1 MQTMFLV
8 DLLVLSPCLNSDSVG
23 VRPGCSRRA
32 RCGWRPWCP
41 KSHRRCKA
49 HKWPLG
55 LGPWAVQNLICGAPK
70 KNVQFKFAG
79 RWRPRPRE
87 LISINMHKSSSSVKF
102 FWSNGFF
109 GITTSNMPPFF
120 ASAFFQGHPRTWVFI
135 RMAAHD
141 PSAAVAS
148 CWVSTGISAWEPPT
162 FTPSSFHPHFVM
174 GFFSLKKHPH
184 LKRFTQTYSSLPGKK
199 EVRTL
204 LKKKGDDRT
213 MEKHRKKLEGVHMS
227 EELSVLHFLDVC
239 FTCVE
244 KYVKRFENPNF
255 PDWASFPLLA
265 GVHVSM
271 VWKSHVLQWQLHEPH
286 QCHQMKMKQFYRA
299 RRRSITLTCETD
311 NIEQWYSKYIQND
324 PFDLPCL
331 GEGHLDWW
339 VKLLFW
345 QKKDHGFFSPQ
356 HSGDNNVVKSVFP
369 MNGSL
374 TVPGFG
380 NLCKA
385 RPRLW
390 SVHSQWCKKAVLLDS
405 HSSNWESLPVPASQD
420 LKRISVK

>member
-55 LGPWAVQNLICGAPK
+55 LGPWAVQNRICGAPK

-204 LKKKGDDRT
+204 LKKKATIGRWKNIGKNWK
-213 MEKHRKKLEGVHMS
+213 ECIWVKNC
-227 EELSVLHFLDVC
+227 LSYTFWMFV
-239 FTCVE
+239 
-244 KYVKRFENPNF
+244 
-255 PDWASFPLLA
+255 
-265 GVHVSM
+265 
-271 VWKSHVLQWQLHEPH
+271 SHVLKNMSSASKTRIFQIEHPSHYLQGYMFRWSEKVMSSSGNSMNRTSAIKWRWSSFTVRGVVASPSPAKRTISNNDIQNIFKWSFWFALSWGRSLRLVGQVVVLTKKRSWIFFPSTFRGQ
-286 QCHQMKMKQFYRA
+286 QCGKVRFSNERFPYRA
-299 RRRSITLTCETD
+299 WI
-311 NIEQWYSKYIQND
+311 W
-324 PFDLPCL
+324 
-331 GEGHLDWW
+331 
-339 VKLLFW
+339 
-345 QKKDHGFFSPQ
+345 
-356 HSGDNNVVKSVFP
+356 
-369 MNGSL
+369 
-374 TVPGFG
+374 
-380 NLCKA
+380 
-385 RPRLW
+385 
-390 SVHSQWCKKAVLLDS
+390 
-405 HSSNWESLPVPASQD
+405 
-420 LKRISVK
+420 